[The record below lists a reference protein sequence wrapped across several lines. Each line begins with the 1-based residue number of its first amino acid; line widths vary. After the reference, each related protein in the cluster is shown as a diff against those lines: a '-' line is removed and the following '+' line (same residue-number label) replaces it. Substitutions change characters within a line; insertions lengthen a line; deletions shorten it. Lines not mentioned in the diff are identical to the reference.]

1 MLWLRRKKGESIVVG
16 EDIEVVVLSIDGDTT
31 KIGIQ
36 APKEMP
42 IQRGEVWLAARAETC
57 SVLEQAKG
65 MGSK

>member
-1 MLWLRRKKGESIVVG
+1 MVG
-16 EDIEVVVLSIDGDTT
+16 EDIEVVLLSIDGDTA
-31 KIGIQ
+31 KVGIQ

-65 MGSK
+65 MESK